1 MKTSEYENPFGV
13 KTNENYEYI
22 ITLGSQ
28 LASKET
34 FKTKEEAEEYI
45 EKKPWELIAIM
56 AMAISV
62 SVKSIDEEAIQTN
75 TKPLKD

>member
-28 LASKET
+28 LASKKT

-45 EKKPWELIAIM
+45 EEKPWDLIAIM

-62 SVKSIDEEAIQTN
+62 SMKSIDEEETQIN
-75 TKPLKD
+75 TKP

>member
-13 KTNENYEYI
+13 RTNENYEYI

-28 LASKET
+28 LASKKT

-45 EKKPWELIAIM
+45 EKKPWDLIAIM
-56 AMAISV
+56 AMAINV
-62 SVKSIDEEAIQTN
+62 SVKSIDEEEAKIN
-75 TKPLKD
+75 TKP

>member
-1 MKTSEYENPFGV
+1 MKESEYENPFGI

-28 LASKET
+28 LASKKT

-45 EKKPWELIAIM
+45 EKKPWDLIAIM

-62 SVKSIDEEAIQTN
+62 SMKSIDKEETQIN
-75 TKPLKD
+75 TKP